1 MRTTNESNGRTAK
14 HSRGGAPLKG
24 RAATYN
30 PANRF
35 AHQVSTAFDDGRE
48 RPEDAADR
56 PPTLAIREIPR
67 TIISTNQ
74 SPDISFDQSINPYR
88 GCEHGCIYC
97 YARPT
102 HAYWDMSPGLDFE
115 TRIIVKQ
122 GAADLLRQRFDQ
134 PNYRVKPIV
143 IGANT
148 DPYQPL
154 EISDQIT
161 RELIEVMV
169 EYQHPFS
176 MISKSQLVLRDLDLL
191 APMAEAGLFSMAISV
206 TTLDN
211 RLKRMLEPRT
221 TTGSKRL
228 AAIAALTAADIPVTL
243 LVAPMIPYINDGE
256 LETIMSAGREA
267 GARRCRYIL
276 LRLPLETSALFQAW
290 LNTHFPARADKV
302 MSIIRQSRGGKD
314 YDSAFGSRMT
324 GTGQFAA
331 LLHQRW
337 QIASRKLGFEEK
349 DDRFLLDTTRFRRHN
364 QQLRLF

>member
-1 MRTTNESNGRTAK
+1 MRTTNESTGRKAK

-35 AHQVSTAFDDGRE
+35 AHHVSTVFDDGWDRT
-48 RPEDAADR
+48 EDAADR

-154 EISDQIT
+154 EISEQIT
-161 RELIEVMV
+161 RQLIEVMV

-191 APMAEAGLFSMAISV
+191 APMAKAGLFSMAISV

-211 RLKRMLEPRT
+211 SLKRMLEPRT

-228 AAIAALTAADIPVTL
+228 AAIAALTAAGIPVTL

-256 LETIMSAGREA
+256 LETIMGVGREA

-290 LNTHFPARADKV
+290 LSTHFPARADKV